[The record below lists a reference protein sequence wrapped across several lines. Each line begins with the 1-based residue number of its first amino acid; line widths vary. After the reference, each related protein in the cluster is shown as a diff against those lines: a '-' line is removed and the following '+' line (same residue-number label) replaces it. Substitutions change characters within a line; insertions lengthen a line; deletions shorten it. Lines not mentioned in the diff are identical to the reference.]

1 MAGALSAGVIAE
13 IVSAIP
19 DVWLTAEPGHDAATL
34 RAAYARY
41 LLERVTAPRPFVE
54 EALRAR

>member
-1 MAGALSAGVIAE
+1 MIGG
-13 IVSAIP
+13 IVDAIP
-19 DVWLTAEPGHDAATL
+19 GGWLTVEPGHNAATL

-41 LLERVTAPRPFVE
+41 FLERVTAPRPFVE